1 MSDIRREFYEA
12 INKAN
17 VQKPKKAVK
26 KSIIKESVSI
36 KEQIQN
42 IIGNCDSAI
51 IDCRIT
57 INNQPLVDYLYE
69 MTKKDEKSLELE
81 RKINK
86 ELEIINKLRDEAR
99 KKYNRFN
106 RMNEFSSFNPSAA
119 AAAASSSAAG
129 AGAGAGGGGGSLRIS
144 VDPTTNSYVVDSY
157 VEDYLA

>member
-57 INNQPLVDYLYE
+57 INNQPLIDYLYE
-69 MTKKDEKSLELE
+69 ITKKDEKSLELE
-81 RKINK
+81 RKINQ

-119 AAAASSSAAG
+119 AAASSAAG
-129 AGAGAGGGGGSLRIS
+129 AGAGAGGGGSLRIS

-157 VEDYLA
+157 VEDYLV